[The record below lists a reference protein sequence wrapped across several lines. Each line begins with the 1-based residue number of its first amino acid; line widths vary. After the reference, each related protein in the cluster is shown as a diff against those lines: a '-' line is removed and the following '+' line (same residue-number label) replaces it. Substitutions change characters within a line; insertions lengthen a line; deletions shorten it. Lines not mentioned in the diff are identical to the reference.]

1 MNEDNEQLLRQFFSE
16 AAQQQIEDNGFSEQV
31 MCRLPMRI
39 NWFTH
44 LWTACCILIAT
55 VLFYVFHGFEL
66 LAVQVEVFLRTLP
79 ATPIT
84 TNMMMMATILFSLFV
99 VGASE
104 VISSGTVRK

>member
-1 MNEDNEQLLRQFFSE
+1 MNEDNEKLLRQFFSE

-31 MCRLPMRI
+31 MQRLPIRI
-39 NWFTH
+39 NWFTR
-44 LWTACCILIAT
+44 LWTACCLLIAS
-55 VLFYVFHGFEL
+55 VFFYVFHGFEL

-79 ATPIT
+79 VTPIS
-84 TNMMMMATILFSLFV
+84 TNLMMGATILFGLLV